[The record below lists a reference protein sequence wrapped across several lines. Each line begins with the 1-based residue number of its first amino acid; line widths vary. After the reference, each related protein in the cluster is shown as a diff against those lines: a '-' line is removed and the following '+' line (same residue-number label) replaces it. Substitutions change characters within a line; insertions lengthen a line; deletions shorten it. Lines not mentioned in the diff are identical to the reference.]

1 MENNDDI
8 LIKIGARLR
17 KLRKERGYS
26 SYETFAFDHDLPR
39 MHYWRIEKGKAN
51 VTIKTLERILKI
63 HEMSFHDFF
72 DFG

>member
-17 KLRKERGYS
+17 ELRKERGYS